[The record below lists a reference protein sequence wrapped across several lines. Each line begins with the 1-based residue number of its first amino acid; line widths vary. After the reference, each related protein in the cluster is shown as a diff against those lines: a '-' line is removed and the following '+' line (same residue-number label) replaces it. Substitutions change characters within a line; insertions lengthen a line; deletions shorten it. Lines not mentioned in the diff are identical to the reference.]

1 MITSVGSAVFIR
13 QTRARWFY
21 LYKSRVSS
29 VSKKNLWRMID
40 MGEVRISYVEN
51 KKYRTKQ
58 RKMRTLDLREQVD
71 MESQVEKFED
81 FADFA
86 RVPFDIIFL
95 KDENRC
101 SIDIGVFVEKIEQK
115 GLKYSIHKNIM
126 RVTE

>member
-1 MITSVGSAVFIR
+1 
-13 QTRARWFY
+13 
-21 LYKSRVSS
+21 
-29 VSKKNLWRMID
+29 

-51 KKYRTKQ
+51 KKYRNQQ

-81 FADFA
+81 FADFK

-101 SIDIGVFVEKIEQK
+101 SIDIGVFVEKLNRK
-115 GLKYSIHKNIM
+115 
-126 RVTE
+126 V